1 MTETTRKTKLLQW
14 IRKVQIGNMLFA
26 LGTVGLMALS
36 VVPLS
41 IPTLII
47 CGTVFVFLALVGK
60 YIDECEDDLERLME
74 YGKHLKSVHKGCANE
89 SSCSVDNDSCRSGNL
104 SQQQARNKSGRTG
117 PRASKKQNTRTKDI
131 KTK

>member
-1 MTETTRKTKLLQW
+1 MTDTTRKTKLLQW
-14 IRKVQIGNMLFA
+14 IRKAQIGNLLFA
-26 LGTVGLMALS
+26 AGTVGLMALS
-36 VVPLS
+36 VTPLS

-47 CGTVFVFLALVGK
+47 CGTVFVFLALIGK

-89 SSCSVDNDSCRSGNL
+89 SSCNTDNDSCRSGNL

-117 PRASKKQNTRTKDI
+117 PRASKKQNTRTKDS